1 MFQDLKSIF
10 NRFTQAEKSERE
22 DYLMRLTYLGTK
34 VFPWADVSMAVAF
47 SSASSFTDGG
57 IQLAFGGMACKK
69 ILDVCLNLREA
80 ASYISWAVVD
90 RFPQADDDKRKLVAS
105 AIGCDLK

>member
-1 MFQDLKSIF
+1 MFQGLKLTF
-10 NRFTQAEKSERE
+10 NRFTQAEESERE
-22 DYLMRLTYLGTK
+22 DYLMRLRYLGVK

-69 ILDVCLNLREA
+69 ILDVCLKLRED
-80 ASYISWAVVD
+80 ASYISWAIID
-90 RFPQADDDKRKLVAS
+90 RFPQANDEKRRPVTPSIA
-105 AIGCDLK
+105 CDLQ